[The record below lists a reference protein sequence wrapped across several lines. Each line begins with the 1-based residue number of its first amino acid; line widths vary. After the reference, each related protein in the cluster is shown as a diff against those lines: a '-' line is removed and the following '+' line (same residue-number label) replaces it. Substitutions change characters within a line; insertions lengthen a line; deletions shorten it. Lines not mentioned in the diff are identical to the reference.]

1 MSHGGDPGSQPWARR
16 RALQGQ
22 HMGTTGAEILES
34 GGGCLGQDGD
44 LSTGRCCVGA
54 ELCSGQ
60 LEPTKQALGLC
71 TEPVLLG
78 PLNMG
83 VAPQATLG
91 LAHSIDSKSYLFFI

>member
-1 MSHGGDPGSQPWARR
+1 M
-16 RALQGQ
+16 
-22 HMGTTGAEILES
+22 
-34 GGGCLGQDGD
+34 
-44 LSTGRCCVGA
+44 GA

-71 TEPVLLG
+71 TEPVPLG